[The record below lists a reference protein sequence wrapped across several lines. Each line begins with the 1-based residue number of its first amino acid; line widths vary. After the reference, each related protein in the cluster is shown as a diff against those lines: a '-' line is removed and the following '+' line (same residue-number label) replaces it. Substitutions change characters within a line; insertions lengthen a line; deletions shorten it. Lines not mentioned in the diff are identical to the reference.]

1 MISEKP
7 QQYLTEDFLEEFEIA
22 LANEVNSFEN
32 KVQRMIKFVVDNK
45 GKRLRPLLVHSCCNV
60 KYHSSK
66 QDIIKAS
73 VIVELIHIAT
83 LIHDDVI
90 DNAKVRRNQ
99 STLHGIVDANEAILV
114 GDILLSHA
122 LEIASSFSDTTV
134 CREVSKA
141 TKATCIGEVNQ
152 SFAQKKYDTTY
163 EEYEQILRGKTGKLF
178 ACACRL
184 GAKLSNADESVV
196 GYVTRFAENLGIA
209 YQLYDDA
216 MDVFGSE
223 SNAHKTLKTDL
234 KTGKVTLPVILL
246 LKSCCE
252 EERKPIIDLFQNY
265 DLFDI
270 GDFDD
275 NANKIDELFEA
286 YNIKQKCCEII
297 VEKLTEMNTCIANI
311 SYLPIADKM
320 KNISEKICN
329 KIKLTL

>member
-7 QQYLTEDFLEEFEIA
+7 QQYLTEEFLGEFEIA

-32 KVQRMIKFVVDNK
+32 KVQSMIKFVVGNK
-45 GKRLRPLLVHSCCNV
+45 GKRLRPLLVHSCCDI
-60 KYHSSK
+60 KYQSTKH
-66 QDIIKAS
+66 DIIKAS

-90 DNAKVRRNQ
+90 DNANVRRNQ
-99 STLHGIVDANEAILV
+99 TTLHEIVDANEAILV

-122 LEIASSFSDTTV
+122 LEIASSFSDTMV

-152 SFAQKKYDTTY
+152 SFAQKKYDTSY
-163 EEYEQILRGKTGKLF
+163 KEYEQILCGKTGKLF

-184 GAKLSNADESVV
+184 GAKLSNANENVV

-209 YQLYDDA
+209 YQLYDDTL
-216 MDVFGSE
+216 DLFGSE
-223 SNAHKTLKTDL
+223 THSHKTLKTDL
-234 KTGKVTLPVILL
+234 KTSKVTLPVILL
-246 LKSCCE
+246 QESCCE
-252 EERKPIIDLFQNY
+252 EERKPIIEMLTNY
-265 DLFDI
+265 DDNVDKLNDI
-270 GDFDD
+270 
-275 NANKIDELFEA
+275 FEA

-297 VEKLTEMNTCIANI
+297 ADKLTEMNTCIDNV
-311 SYLPIADKM
+311 SYLPIADKL

-329 KIKLTL
+329 KIKYTLI

>member
-22 LANEVNSFEN
+22 LANEVDSFDG
-32 KVQRMIKFVVDNK
+32 KVRSMINFVIDNK
-45 GKRLRPLLVHSCCNV
+45 GKRLRPLLVHSCCNI
-60 KYHSSK
+60 KYHSTK
-66 QDIIKAS
+66 QDIVKAS
-73 VIVELIHIAT
+73 IIVELIHIAT

-99 STLHGIVDANEAILV
+99 ATLHGIVDANEAILV

-122 LEIASSFSDTTV
+122 LEIASSFSDTMV
-134 CREVSKA
+134 CREVSMA

-152 SFAQKKYDTTY
+152 SFAQRNYETSY
-163 EEYEQILRGKTGKLF
+163 EEYEQVLLGKTGKLF

-223 SNAHKTLKTDL
+223 ADSHKTLKTDL
-234 KTGKVTLPVILL
+234 KTNKVTLPVILL
-246 LKSCCE
+246 LQSCCE
-252 EERKPIIDLFQNY
+252 EERNPIIEMFQNY
-265 DLFDI
+265 DNNESKL
-270 GDFDD
+270 
-275 NANKIDELFEA
+275 NEVFEA
-286 YNIKQKCCEII
+286 YGIKQKCCEII
-297 VEKLTEMNTCIANI
+297 ADKLTEMNTCIANVG
-311 SYLPIADKM
+311 YLPIAGKM

-329 KIKLTL
+329 KIKYTL

>member
-45 GKRLRPLLVHSCCNV
+45 GKRLRPLLVHSCCNI

-152 SFAQKKYDTTY
+152 SFAQKKYDTSY

-184 GAKLSNADESVV
+184 GAKLCNADESVV
-196 GYVTRFAENLGIA
+196 GYVTRFVENLGIA

-216 MDVFGSE
+216 TDVFGSE
-223 SNAHKTLKTDL
+223 TNSHKTLKTDL
-234 KTGKVTLPVILL
+234 KTGKVTLPVIALL
-246 LKSCCE
+246 ESCCK
-252 EERKPIIDLFQNY
+252 EERKPIIEMLTNY
-265 DLFDI
+265 DDYVDKLNDI
-270 GDFDD
+270 
-275 NANKIDELFEA
+275 FEA
-286 YNIKQKCCEII
+286 YDIKQKCCEII
-297 VEKLTEMNTCIANI
+297 VDKLTEMNTCIANVG
-311 SYLPIADKM
+311 YLPIAEKM

-329 KIKLTL
+329 KIKYTL

>member
-1 MISEKP
+1 MNYEKT
-7 QQYLTEDFLEEFEIA
+7 QKYLAEDFLENFEAA
-22 LANEVNSFEN
+22 LVNEVNSFED
-32 KVQRMIKFVVDNK
+32 KVRYMINFVVGNK
-45 GKRLRPLLVHSCCNV
+45 GKRLRPLLVHSCCTI
-60 KYHSSK
+60 KYHSQK

-90 DNAKVRRNQ
+90 DNAKVRRNRA
-99 STLHGIVDANEAILV
+99 TLHGIVDANEAILV

-122 LEIASSFSDTTV
+122 LEIASSFSDTMV

-152 SFAQKKYDTTY
+152 SFAQRNYETKYV
-163 EEYEQILRGKTGKLF
+163 EYEQILLGKTGKLF

-216 MDVFGSE
+216 IDVFGSE
-223 SNAHKTLKTDL
+223 ADSHKTLKTDL
-234 KTGKVTLPVILL
+234 KTNKVTLPVILL
-246 LKSCCE
+246 LESCCE
-252 EERKPIIDLFQNY
+252 EERNPIIKMFQNY
-265 DLFDI
+265 DDNESKLNEVFD
-270 GDFDD
+270 
-275 NANKIDELFEA
+275 A
-286 YNIKQKCCEII
+286 YDIKQKCCEII
-297 VEKLTEMNTCIANI
+297 ADKLNQMNNCIANVG
-311 SYLPIADKM
+311 YLPIAEKM
-320 KNISEKICN
+320 NKVSEKICN

>member
-1 MISEKP
+1 M
-7 QQYLTEDFLEEFEIA
+7 
-22 LANEVNSFEN
+22 
-32 KVQRMIKFVVDNK
+32 
-45 GKRLRPLLVHSCCNV
+45 
-60 KYHSSK
+60 
-66 QDIIKAS
+66 
-73 VIVELIHIAT
+73 
-83 LIHDDVI
+83 
-90 DNAKVRRNQ
+90 
-99 STLHGIVDANEAILV
+99 HGIVDANEAILV

-122 LEIASSFSDTTV
+122 LEIASSFSDTMV

-152 SFAQKKYDTTY
+152 SFAQRNYETLY

-223 SNAHKTLKTDL
+223 SDSHKTLKTDM
-234 KTGKVTLPVILL
+234 KTGKVTLPVIVLL
-246 LKSCCE
+246 ESCCE
-252 EERKPIIDLFQNY
+252 EERNPIIEMFQNY
-265 DLFDI
+265 D
-270 GDFDD
+270 D
-275 NANKIDELFEA
+275 NADKLNDIFEA
-286 YNIKQKCCEII
+286 YDIKQKCCEII
-297 VEKLTEMNTCIANI
+297 ANKLNDMNTCIANVG
-311 SYLPIADKM
+311 YLPIAEKM

>member
-1 MISEKP
+1 MNYEKT
-7 QQYLTEDFLEEFEIA
+7 QKYLAEDFLQNFEAA
-22 LANEVNSFEN
+22 LVKEVNSFED
-32 KVQRMIKFVVDNK
+32 KVRYMINFVVGNK
-45 GKRLRPLLVHSCCNV
+45 GKRLRPLLVHSCCNI
-60 KYHSSK
+60 KYHSTK

-90 DNAKVRRNQ
+90 DNAKFRRNRA
-99 STLHGIVDANEAILV
+99 TLHGIVDANEAILT

-122 LEIASSFSDTTV
+122 LEIASSFSDTMV

-152 SFAQKKYDTTY
+152 SFAQRNYETSF
-163 EEYEQILRGKTGKLF
+163 EEYEQILLGKTGKLF

-196 GYVTRFAENLGIA
+196 GYVTRFAENLGVA

-216 MDVFGSE
+216 IDVFGSE
-223 SNAHKTLKTDL
+223 ADSHKTLKTDL
-234 KTGKVTLPVILL
+234 KTNKVTLPVILL
-246 LKSCCE
+246 LESCCE
-252 EERKPIIDLFQNY
+252 EERKPIIEMFQNY
-265 DLFDI
+265 D
-270 GDFDD
+270 D
-275 NANKIDELFEA
+275 NESKLNEIFEA

-297 VEKLTEMNTCIANI
+297 ADKLNGMNTCIANVG
-311 SYLPIADKM
+311 YLPIADKL
-320 KNISEKICN
+320 KKVSEKICN

>member
-45 GKRLRPLLVHSCCNV
+45 GKRLRPLLVHSCCNI

-152 SFAQKKYDTTY
+152 SFAQKKYDTSY

-216 MDVFGSE
+216 VDVFGSE

-320 KNISEKICN
+320 TNILEKICN

>member
-22 LANEVNSFEN
+22 LANEVDSFDG
-32 KVQRMIKFVVDNK
+32 KVRSMINFVIDNK
-45 GKRLRPLLVHSCCNV
+45 GKRLRPLLVHSCCNI
-60 KYHSSK
+60 KYHSTK
-66 QDIIKAS
+66 QDIVKAS
-73 VIVELIHIAT
+73 IIVELIHIAT

-99 STLHGIVDANEAILV
+99 ATLHGIVDANEAILV

-122 LEIASSFSDTTV
+122 LEIASSFSDTMV
-134 CREVSKA
+134 CREVSMA

-152 SFAQKKYDTTY
+152 SFAQRNYETSY
-163 EEYEQILRGKTGKLF
+163 EEYEQVLLGKTGKLF

-216 MDVFGSE
+216 MDIFGSE
-223 SNAHKTLKTDL
+223 ADSHKTLKTDL
-234 KTGKVTLPVILL
+234 KTNKVTLPVILL
-246 LKSCCE
+246 LQSCCE
-252 EERKPIIDLFQNY
+252 EERNPIIEMFQNY
-265 DLFDI
+265 DNNESKL
-270 GDFDD
+270 
-275 NANKIDELFEA
+275 NEVFEA
-286 YNIKQKCCEII
+286 YGIKQKCCEII
-297 VEKLTEMNTCIANI
+297 ADKLTELNTCIANVG
-311 SYLPIADKM
+311 YLPIAGKM

-329 KIKLTL
+329 KIKYTL

>member
-1 MISEKP
+1 MNYVKT
-7 QQYLTEDFLEEFEIA
+7 QKYLAEDFIEDFETA
-22 LANEVNSFEN
+22 LADEVNSFED
-32 KVQRMIKFVVDNK
+32 KVKFMINFVVGNK
-45 GKRLRPLLVHSCCNV
+45 GKRLRPLLVHSCCNI
-60 KYHSSK
+60 KYNSTK

-90 DNAKVRRNQ
+90 DNAKVRRNRA
-99 STLHGIVDANEAILV
+99 TLHGIVDANEAILV

-122 LEIASSFSDTTV
+122 LEIASSFSDTMV

-152 SFAQKKYDTTY
+152 SFAQRNYETSF
-163 EEYEQILRGKTGKLF
+163 EEYQQILLGKTGKLF

-209 YQLYDDA
+209 YQLFDDA

-223 SNAHKTLKTDL
+223 SDSHKTLKTDL
-234 KTGKVTLPVILL
+234 KTNKVTLPVILL
-246 LKSCCE
+246 LESCCE
-252 EERKPIIDLFQNY
+252 EERNPIIEMFQNY
-265 DLFDI
+265 DENESKLNEVF
-270 GDFDD
+270 
-275 NANKIDELFEA
+275 KA
-286 YNIKQKCCEII
+286 YDIKQKCCGII
-297 VEKLTEMNTCIANI
+297 ADKLNDMNTNIANV
-311 SYLPIADKM
+311 SYLPIAEKM

-329 KIKLTL
+329 KIKLSL

>member
-7 QQYLTEDFLEEFEIA
+7 QQYLTEEFLGEFEIA

-32 KVQRMIKFVVDNK
+32 KVQSLIKFVVGNK
-45 GKRLRPLLVHSCCNV
+45 GKRLRPLLVHSCCDI
-60 KYHSSK
+60 KYQSTKH
-66 QDIIKAS
+66 DIIKAS

-90 DNAKVRRNQ
+90 DNATVRRNQ
-99 STLHGIVDANEAILV
+99 ATLHEIVDANEAILV

-122 LEIASSFSDTTV
+122 LEIASSFSDAMV

-152 SFAQKKYDTTY
+152 SFAQRNY
-163 EEYEQILRGKTGKLF
+163 ETSHKEYEQILCGKTGKLF

-196 GYVTRFAENLGIA
+196 GYVTRFAENLGVA

-216 MDVFGSE
+216 TDVFGSE
-223 SNAHKTLKTDL
+223 TNSHKTLKTDL
-234 KTGKVTLPVILL
+234 KTGKVTLPVIALL
-246 LKSCCE
+246 ESCCE
-252 EERKPIIDLFQNY
+252 EERKPIIEMLTNY
-265 DLFDI
+265 DDNVDKLNDI
-270 GDFDD
+270 
-275 NANKIDELFEA
+275 FEA
-286 YNIKQKCCEII
+286 YDIKQKCCEII
-297 VEKLTEMNTCIANI
+297 ADKLNEMNTCIDNV
-311 SYLPIADKM
+311 SYLPIAEKL

-329 KIKLTL
+329 KIKYTL

>member
-1 MISEKP
+1 M
-7 QQYLTEDFLEEFEIA
+7 QTEEFLEEFEIA
-22 LANEVNSFEN
+22 LLNEVNSFEN
-32 KVQRMIKFVVDNK
+32 KVQRMIKFVVGNK
-45 GKRLRPLLVHSCCNV
+45 GKRLRPLLVHSCCNI
-60 KYHSSK
+60 KYQSTKH
-66 QDIIKAS
+66 DIIKAS

-99 STLHGIVDANEAILV
+99 TTLHEIVDTNEAILV

-152 SFAQKKYDTTY
+152 SLAQKKYETTY
-163 EEYEQILRGKTGKLF
+163 KEYEQILCGKTGKLF

-184 GAKLSNADESVV
+184 GAKLSKSDESVV
-196 GYVTRFAENLGIA
+196 GYVTRFAENLGVA

-216 MDVFGSE
+216 MDIFGSE
-223 SNAHKTLKTDL
+223 TNSHKTLKTDL
-234 KTGKVTLPVILL
+234 KTNKVTLPVILL
-246 LKSCCE
+246 LESCCE
-252 EERKPIIDLFQNY
+252 EERKPIIEMLTNY
-265 DLFDI
+265 DDNVDKLNDI
-270 GDFDD
+270 
-275 NANKIDELFEA
+275 FEA

-297 VEKLTEMNTCIANI
+297 VDKLTEMNTCIANVG
-311 SYLPIADKM
+311 YLPIADKM

-329 KIKLTL
+329 KIKYTL

>member
-1 MISEKP
+1 M
-7 QQYLTEDFLEEFEIA
+7 QTEEFLEEFEIA
-22 LANEVNSFEN
+22 LLSEVNSFEN
-32 KVQRMIKFVVDNK
+32 KVQCMIKFVVGNK
-45 GKRLRPLLVHSCCNV
+45 GKRLRPLLVHSCCNI
-60 KYHSSK
+60 KYHSQK

-90 DNAKVRRNQ
+90 DNATVRRNQ
-99 STLHGIVDANEAILV
+99 ATLHGIVDANEAILV

-122 LEIASSFSDTTV
+122 LEIASSFSDTMV

-152 SFAQKKYDTTY
+152 SFAQCNY
-163 EEYEQILRGKTGKLF
+163 ETRYAEYEQILCGKTGKLF

-196 GYVTRFAENLGIA
+196 GYVTRFAENLGVA

-223 SNAHKTLKTDL
+223 ADSHKTLKTDL
-234 KTGKVTLPVILL
+234 KTNKVTLPVILL
-246 LKSCCE
+246 LQSCCE
-252 EERKPIIDLFQNY
+252 EERNPIIEMFQNY
-265 DLFDI
+265 DNNESKL
-270 GDFDD
+270 
-275 NANKIDELFEA
+275 NEVFEA
-286 YNIKQKCCEII
+286 YGIKQKCCEII
-297 VEKLTEMNTCIANI
+297 ADKLTEMNTCIANVG
-311 SYLPIADKM
+311 YLPIAGKM

-329 KIKLTL
+329 KIKYTL